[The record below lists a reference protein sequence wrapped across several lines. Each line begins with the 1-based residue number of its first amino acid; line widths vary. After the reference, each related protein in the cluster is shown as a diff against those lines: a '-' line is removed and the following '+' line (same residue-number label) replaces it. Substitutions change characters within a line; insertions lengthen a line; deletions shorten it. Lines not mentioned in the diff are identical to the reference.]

1 MKEVSIMTAIWFFR
15 RTYKTILFFTFIGF
29 FFSAYYF
36 QKTPNRYEVISLIKI
51 NQIPTREFQAIN
63 IDNIDSHIARLSTPS
78 AYTQNIIDNCGFKEL
93 QAPKFYRQPIQVS
106 LLSGTISILEVRFK
120 VTTRN
125 AAKPC
130 SLAIYDLIKNE
141 EIRSFDSRAGVI
153 KNELIK
159 LKKVLKNKYDSVEI
173 DRLLVVIKSYED
185 FLNSKTKDNIQI
197 ISIYVSDYPV
207 NKKIYKV
214 IGIGSFIGMLLG
226 LWSCIAFEIIKN
238 LCTKK
243 RLK

>member
-51 NQIPTREFQAIN
+51 NQIPTREYQTLN
-63 IDNIDSHIARLSTPS
+63 IDNVDSHIARFSTPS
-78 AYTQNIIDNCGFKEL
+78 AYTQNIIDNCGFKDVQSPE
-93 QAPKFYRQPIQVS
+93 FYRQPIQVS
-106 LLSGTISILEVRFK
+106 LLSGSVSILDVRFN
-120 VTTRN
+120 VNARN

-141 EIRSFDSRAGVI
+141 EVRSFDSRVGAVEI
-153 KNELIK
+153 ELIK
-159 LKKVLKNKYDSVEI
+159 LKKLLKKKYDSVEI
-173 DRLLVVIKSYED
+173 DKLSAIIKSYED
-185 FLNSKTKDNIQI
+185 FLKFKADNIKI